1 MQIKNH
7 NCTVEN
13 SQPKISS
20 IASEI
25 ARHKAK
31 LEAAKVQEKYLQQEC
46 KMERQK
52 ALLDRDLKVLRCKRE
67 IEEAQIEVNSLKFFD
82 EVPGEDFAEKE
93 RPDIQITAEER
104 V

>member
-1 MQIKNH
+1 
-7 NCTVEN
+7 
-13 SQPKISS
+13 
-20 IASEI
+20 
-25 ARHKAK
+25 
-31 LEAAKVQEKYLQQEC
+31 
-46 KMERQK
+46 MERQK

-93 RPDIQITAEER
+93 KERPDIQITAEER